1 MLLRAADI
9 LFRWLYTLFLM
20 IDGNFRVKCKD
31 RGLNDI
37 ELGNGQ
43 SYFVEDSPYKAHIA
57 KCGDQVEV
65 SALRNKQHCRC

>member
-1 MLLRAADI
+1 
-9 LFRWLYTLFLM
+9 M

-37 ELGNGQ
+37 ELGDGQ
-43 SYFVEDSPYKAHIA
+43 SYFVEDAPYKEHIA

-65 SALRNKQHCRC
+65 STNMRGYE